1 MSVASVDD
9 KHWPMATRSRMLATA
24 MKLFG
29 QYSFAGTSLQMI
41 ADDLGLTKAAIYYHF
56 RTREDLLLALMKPI
70 LGEIRT
76 MVESAERR
84 RGPRA
89 RTEAMLNG
97 YTAIVARNRSL
108 TAVTVFDPSVRSAL
122 RNHPD
127 WDAVI
132 NRQLALLSDGGS
144 AARGGINA
152 AVVMTGL
159 AGAASSAEARDL
171 DDDELHAELVAVG
184 RRILGLPDS
193 MS

>member
-1 MSVASVDD
+1 
-9 KHWPMATRSRMLATA
+9 
-24 MKLFG
+24 
-29 QYSFAGTSLQMI
+29 
-41 ADDLGLTKAAIYYHF
+41 
-56 RTREDLLLALMKPI
+56 
-70 LGEIRT
+70 
-76 MVESAERR
+76 
-84 RGPRA
+84 
-89 RTEAMLNG
+89 MLNG